1 MKYKSKINSNRK
13 PSRIAHTWH
22 SSIQEVEK
30 DNKKFKISIS
40 YIKLEASLDYMTKNE
55 KTNRKGSG
63 LLKCSLVKNIIM
75 SVQI

>member
-1 MKYKSKINSNRK
+1 MKCKSKINSNRK
-13 PSRIAHTWH
+13 PSRIAHAWH

-40 YIKLEASLDYMTKNE
+40 YIEFEASLGYMTPNE
-55 KTNRKGSG
+55 KKNRKGSR
-63 LLKCSLVKNIIM
+63 LLKCSLVENIIV